1 MKNKKGVFA
10 LLVCLASLSA
20 WGEDDLSLT
29 PQEAAIVQ
37 AIKAQNASG
46 TLSAAEAPAP
56 DAGTQPVDEDAIQL
70 PESTKQQAFA
80 ETPSPLPPEPA
91 EEPLSA
97 ISTARQ
103 TPEAA
108 PAVPPT
114 KEQAAPS
121 SVTENAK
128 PSAQEPQT
136 PAENAPQASSAQQPL
151 AEPEPEEDLSQYENK
166 CLTVAYVDIDEA
178 FNKHPRTVAVKEQ
191 IHLKIL
197 AKEQEV
203 ESAKQIISA
212 LNTENKMLAA
222 QLLQL
227 KPFYERIVVQPQEF
241 EPKIEEKA
249 DSLLLGNII
258 NRLLFSGA
266 EVITT
271 SPLNT
276 PEELEDITARISAN
290 KKIIAERTFFI
301 DNYKYATREEIL
313 KLEEKEVK
321 EILKDIYTEIKSFAK
336 KRNIGAVVRKDEVLY
351 GEKPVNVTKDFINRL
366 KKSKK
371 YRKK

>member
-1 MKNKKGVFA
+1 MNTYKGVFT
-10 LLVCLASLSA
+10 LLVLTAALTA
-20 WGEDDLSLT
+20 WGDELALT
-29 PQEAAIVQ
+29 PQEAAVVQ
-37 AIKAQNASG
+37 AIKAQNASA
-46 TLSAAEAPAP
+46 SASAPMQAPAE
-56 DAGTQPVDEDAIQL
+56 DAGTQPEDEDTIKLSEA
-70 PESTKQQAFA
+70 TKQQAFA

-91 EEPLSA
+91 E
-97 ISTARQ
+97 STAQAPAQ
-103 TPEAA
+103 TPA
-108 PAVPPT
+108 PAGQANTQTQTEAQPT
-114 KEQAAPS
+114 
-121 SVTENAK
+121 
-128 PSAQEPQT
+128 PQT
-136 PAENAPQASSAQQPL
+136 PGQAPAQPVQPESATQP
-151 AEPEPEEDLSQYENK
+151 AATPEEEEEDLSKYADK

-203 ESAKQIISA
+203 ESAKQIISTLTA
-212 LNTENKMLAA
+212 ENNMLSA

-258 NRLLFSGA
+258 NRLIFSGA

-276 PEELEDITARISAN
+276 PEELDDVTARIAAN
-290 KKIIAERTFFI
+290 KKIIAERSFFI
-301 DNYKYATREEIL
+301 DNYKYTTREEIL

-351 GEKPVNVTKDFINRL
+351 GDKPVNVTKDFINRL